1 MDKKSGTCSARSIT
15 ELINM
20 LSKKNVSFIE
30 KRRVLEFL
38 SERLRILEID
48 SKYKPQST
56 RSIETNEIN

>member
-1 MDKKSGTCSARSIT
+1 
-15 ELINM
+15 M
-20 LSKKNVSFIE
+20 LSKKNIPFHE